1 MKLKLSLLTMGL
13 MVAFSSS
20 ANETNSIATN
30 SIETIEVSG
39 DFQQESL
46 QTLSAS
52 ASVFGE
58 TQITTRGASYLDEI
72 LNSAA
77 NVNFTAGASRGRFVQ
92 IRGVGLRSQFVDP
105 ITPSVGVLI
114 DNINYSG
121 LGGSALL
128 FDADQVAI
136 YRGPQGTKFGADAM
150 GGIID
155 IHSNSPAQ
163 APSLN
168 LKLGAANYG
177 THEAG
182 VAVGAGLTD
191 TIAARAS
198 IYQKQSDGFVENVY
212 LDEDTQDLDES
223 IARFKLNYAA
233 SDDLKL
239 DFAYHHID
247 IENGY
252 DGFTLDNTRQSVASQ
267 PGQDTQQSDAFSLT
281 ADYTGL
287 SSVDI
292 EILTSGL
299 QADTVYS
306 YDEDWVCADLAQPSL
321 CEAGLHPDHIAYYG
335 QYFDKYA
342 RDHERGSAE
351 VRIKSKDRSWVVGI
365 VSRRHD
371 VDLDRNRGKHGDF
384 PAQFKSNFETQNH
397 ALFAHKVTQL
407 QDDVRLITG
416 IRVESYSS
424 DYMDSNAFDLD
435 TDDTMVGGKVALE
448 YQVVPQTMIY
458 TSLNRGYKVG
468 GVNGEALAKAK
479 DDGIT
484 IPQSGFT
491 FDPEYLWNLEFG
503 VKGQSEDKRHTLNL
517 SAFYMHRED
526 MQLKQWQL
534 EGVQFAGFISN
545 AGKGTNYGLEI
556 EGTSQL
562 LDALSLQYSVG
573 YLDTKIEDFIT
584 VNGDDFDG
592 REQAQSPKY
601 QYAFS
606 FVYDV
611 TNNISAQ
618 LGFEGKDDYFFSDS
632 HDAQAPNQN
641 LINASVSYYSE
652 SWSLTAWGRNLADR
666 DVPVRGFQFGNDP
679 RNGWETDTYVQYAE
693 PRVYGLTFNYTL

>member
-1 MKLKLSLLTMGL
+1 MKLKLSLLATSL
-13 MVAFSSS
+13 SVAFSNT
-20 ANETNSIATN
+20 AIAEQAPSN
-30 SIETIEVSG
+30 QDIETIQVTG
-39 DFQQESL
+39 DFQQESIL
-46 QTLSAS
+46 TLSAS
-52 ASVFGE
+52 ASVFDE
-58 TQITTRGASYLDEI
+58 SDIQTRGASYLDEI

-155 IHSNSPAQ
+155 IHSNSPTQ
-163 APSLN
+163 APSVN

-182 VAVGAGLTD
+182 VAIGTGLTD
-191 TIAARAS
+191 SLAARAS
-198 IYQKQSDGFVENVY
+198 IYQKQSDGFVDNVY
-212 LDEDTQDLDES
+212 LNDDTQDLDES
-223 IARFKLNYAA
+223 VARFKVSYAA
-233 SDDLKL
+233 NDDLNL
-239 DFAYHHID
+239 GFVYHHINID
-247 IENGY
+247 NGY

-267 PGQDTQQSDAFSLT
+267 PGKDTQESDAFSLT
-281 ADYTGL
+281 ADYTGM

-292 EILTSGL
+292 EILASGL
-299 QADTVYS
+299 QADTEYS
-306 YDEDWVCADLAQPSL
+306 YDEDWVCADTAQPVL

-335 QYFDKYA
+335 QYFDAYV

-351 VRIKSKDRSWVVGI
+351 VRVKSKDKSWVIGAF
-365 VSRRHD
+365 SRRHD
-371 VDLDRNRGKHGDF
+371 VILDRQRGKHGDL

-397 ALFAHKVTQL
+397 ALFAHKVTQVKE
-407 QDDVRLITG
+407 DVKLITG

-424 DYMDSNAFDLD
+424 DYLDSNAFDLD
-435 TDDTMVGGKVALE
+435 TDDTMVGGKIALE

-503 VKGQSEDKRHTLNL
+503 VKGQSRDKRHTLHL
-517 SAFYMHRED
+517 TAFYMHRED

-545 AGKGTNYGLEI
+545 AGKGRNYGLEI
-556 EGTSQL
+556 EGTSQIL
-562 LDALSLQYSVG
+562 NALSLQYSLG
-573 YLDTKIEDFIT
+573 YLDTKIEDFVT

-601 QYAFS
+601 QYAFT

-611 TNNISAQ
+611 TDNISAQ

-632 HDAQAPNQN
+632 HHAQAPNQN
-641 LINASVSYYSE
+641 LINASVSYFSD
-652 SWSLTAWGRNLADR
+652 SWSLTAWGRNLADT

-679 RNGWETDTYVQYAE
+679 RSGWETDTYVQYAE

>member
-1 MKLKLSLLTMGL
+1 MGL

>member
-13 MVAFSSS
+13 MVAFSSL
-20 ANETNSIATN
+20 ANETNSKATN

-128 FDADQVAI
+128 FDTDQVAI

-155 IHSNSPAQ
+155 IHSNSPTQ
-163 APSLN
+163 EPSLN

-191 TIAARAS
+191 TVAARAS

-223 IARFKLNYAA
+223 IARFKLNYAT
-233 SDDLKL
+233 SDDLNL
-239 DFAYHHID
+239 AFAYHHID

-292 EILTSGL
+292 EVLTSGL

-351 VRIKSKDRSWVVGI
+351 VRIKSKDKSWVIGV

-371 VDLDRNRGKHGDF
+371 VDLDRSRGKHGDF

-435 TDDTMVGGKVALE
+435 TDDTMIGGKVALE

-503 VKGQSEDKRHTLNL
+503 VKGQSEDKRHTLSL

-556 EGTSQL
+556 EGSSQL

-632 HDAQAPNQN
+632 HDSQAPNQN
-641 LINASVSYYSE
+641 LVNASVSYYSE

-679 RNGWETDTYVQYAE
+679 RNGWATDTYVQYAE

>member
-20 ANETNSIATN
+20 ADDAASTEKN
-30 SIETIEVSG
+30 SIETIEVTG

-58 TQITTRGASYLDEI
+58 TEISTRGASYLDEI

-155 IHSNSPAQ
+155 IHSNSPTQ
-163 APSLN
+163 TPSLN

-198 IYQKQSDGFVENVY
+198 IYQKQSDGFVDNVY
-212 LDEDTQDLDES
+212 LNDDTQDLDES
-223 IARFKLNYAA
+223 IARFKLNYNA
-233 SDDLKL
+233 SEDLT
-239 DFAYHHID
+239 FGFVYHHID

-267 PGQDTQQSDAFSLT
+267 PGQDTQQSDAFSFT

-306 YDEDWVCADLAQPSL
+306 YDEDWVCADTAQPTL

-335 QYFDKYA
+335 QYFDAYA
-342 RDHERGSAE
+342 RDHERGTLE
-351 VRIKSKDRSWVVGI
+351 VRVKGKDKSWVIGV

-371 VDLDRNRGKHGDF
+371 VDLDRQRGKHGDL

-397 ALFAHKVTQL
+397 ALFAHKVTEL
-407 QDDVRLITG
+407 QNDVRLITG
-416 IRVESYSS
+416 IRIESYSS

-491 FDPEYLWNLEFG
+491 FDPEYLWNFEFG

-545 AGKGTNYGLEI
+545 AGKGRNYGLEI

-562 LDALSLQYSVG
+562 LDALSLQYSLG

-601 QYAFS
+601 QYAFT

-611 TNNISAQ
+611 TDNISAQ
-618 LGFEGKDDYFFSDS
+618 LGLEGKDDYFFSDS
-632 HDAQAPNQN
+632 HDSQAPNQN
-641 LINASVSYYSE
+641 LINASVSYYSDN
-652 SWSLTAWGRNLADR
+652 WSLTAWGRNLADR

-679 RNGWETDTYVQYAE
+679 RNGWATDTYVQYGE